1 MIIAGL
7 GLAVEGREGLS
18 LRELAGCQRGFL
30 AAPEQWNAALHGP
43 CLAGSF
49 LPGKDAKWVVTAVQ
63 CTNLH
68 WCAAISNLP
77 VCHLLVAAGKF

>member
-7 GLAVEGREGLS
+7 GLAMEGRQGLY
-18 LRELAGCQRGFL
+18 LREVAGCQREFL

-43 CLAGSF
+43 CLVGSF

-68 WCAAISNLP
+68 WCTAISDLP
-77 VCHLLVAAGKF
+77 VHHLWEVAGKF